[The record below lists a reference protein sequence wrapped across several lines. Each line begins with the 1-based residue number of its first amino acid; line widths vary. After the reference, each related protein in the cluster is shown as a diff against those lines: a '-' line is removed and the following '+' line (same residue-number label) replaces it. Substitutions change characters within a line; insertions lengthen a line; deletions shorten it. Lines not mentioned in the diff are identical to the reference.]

1 MWGVVINPVAGR
13 GQGAISG
20 AKVCSI
26 LKNEEIPYEIISGLT
41 PISTSEHLRL
51 FLERSTGIEGII
63 AVGGDGLVHLV
74 LQQTAGRSIP
84 FLVIPA
90 GTGNDF
96 ARTLGWLPNESN
108 FERNLLTTALKEP
121 PTYIDLGLVD
131 SEWFGAILSTGFD
144 SIVNEKANSMKW
156 PKGPMKYNVAMLQE
170 IIKFRPRRYSIT
182 LKDQH
187 IDTEAMLIAIGNGR
201 SYGGGMKVC
210 PDASLQDGLFDIMIL
225 KPISTV
231 EFLKVF
237 PKVYS
242 GSHTGHYAV
251 EFYRSSRIQIEAEA
265 VAYADGEKIGSLPIV
280 AECVTEAGL
289 TWMR

>member
-1 MWGVVINPVAGR
+1 MWGIVINPVAGR

-26 LKNEEIPYEIISGLT
+26 LKNEEISYEIISGT
-41 PISTSEHLRL
+41 TAISTSERLRF
-51 FLERSTGIEGII
+51 FLERSTDIEGII

-74 LQQTAGRSIP
+74 LQQIAGKSIP

-280 AECVTEAGL
+280 AECVPEAGL

>member
-1 MWGVVINPVAGR
+1 MWGIVINPVAGR

-26 LKNEEIPYEIISGLT
+26 LKNEKIPYEIISGT
-41 PISTSEHLRL
+41 TAISTSDRLRL
-51 FLERSTGIEGII
+51 FLERSAGIEGII

-74 LQQTAGRSIP
+74 LQQIASKSIP

-108 FERNLLTTALKEP
+108 FERNLLTKALNEQ

-144 SIVNEKANSMKW
+144 SIVNEKANAMKW

-210 PDASLQDGLFDIMIL
+210 PDASLKDGLFDIMIL

-237 PKVYS
+237 PKVYR
-242 GSHTGHYAV
+242 GSHTDHYAV

-280 AECVTEAGL
+280 AECVPEAGL